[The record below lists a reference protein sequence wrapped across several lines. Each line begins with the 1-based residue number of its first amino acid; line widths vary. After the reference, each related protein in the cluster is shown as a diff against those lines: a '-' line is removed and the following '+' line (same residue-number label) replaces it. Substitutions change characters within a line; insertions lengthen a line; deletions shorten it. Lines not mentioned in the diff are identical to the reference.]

1 MISIEITIFSILDFF
16 YSFPFLGPKFYEMPQ
31 QFMQFMEE
39 TLLDCQKKIVEKD
52 GHVFMQ
58 PPNSM

>member
-1 MISIEITIFSILDFF
+1 
-16 YSFPFLGPKFYEMPQ
+16 MPQ